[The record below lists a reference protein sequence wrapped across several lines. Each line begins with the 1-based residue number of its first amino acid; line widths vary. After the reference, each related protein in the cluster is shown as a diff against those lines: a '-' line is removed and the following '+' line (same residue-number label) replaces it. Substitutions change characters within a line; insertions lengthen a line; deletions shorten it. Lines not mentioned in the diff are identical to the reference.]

1 MGGSDAPPPPPGPS
15 ASEVALQT
23 SQKELLDLQRKQ
35 IEKSAKEQEL
45 LAPILYKSLGIEPQY
60 DDKGAVVGY
69 KEGALAERKRGIE
82 SMFLDRSEAALK
94 GELPIN
100 PALTRDLD
108 EQEGTLRERLYKQLG
123 PGWETST
130 PGIEALANFNKRKSE
145 LFDASRRGDLT
156 LAESLGLAREGAGL
170 NTFGATM
177 SAGNR
182 FLPTAQGA
190 ASGAAGYGGAAQAL
204 ASNRLAEYSGSLQSY
219 QIEQQNNPWAGV
231 FGGVGRLAGSLGSA
245 ALFKYSDLRLKDIHK
260 RVGETD
266 EGIPLYLYTRK
277 DTGET
282 EVGPVA
288 QEVAQV
294 KPEAVEKF
302 GDYFAVDYARL

>member
-1 MGGSDAPPPPPGPS
+1 MMGGSDAPPPPPGPS

-45 LAPILYKSLGIEPQY
+45 LSPILYKTLGIEPQY
-60 DDKGAVVGY
+60 DQQGNVTGY

-82 SMFLDRSEAALK
+82 GMFLDRSEAALK

-130 PGIEALANFNKRKSE
+130 PGIEALSNFNKRKNE

-156 LAESLGLAREGAGL
+156 LSESLSLAREGSGL

-190 ASGAAGYGGAAQAL
+190 GANAASRSAIHGRGHGVQADQRPARGA
-204 ASNRLAEYSGSLQSY
+204 R
-219 QIEQQNNPWAGV
+219 
-231 FGGVGRLAGSLGSA
+231 
-245 ALFKYSDLRLKDIHK
+245 
-260 RVGETD
+260 T
-266 EGIPLYLYTRK
+266 
-277 DTGET
+277 TGEAGAIT
-282 EVGPVA
+282 SLPRTPAKDEDREGGSRGSKASPRGQYAVA
-288 QEVAQV
+288 
-294 KPEAVEKF
+294 
-302 GDYFAVDYARL
+302 

>member
-45 LAPILYKSLGIEPQY
+45 LAPILYKTLGIEPQY

-190 ASGAAGYGGAAQAL
+190 ASGAAGYGSAATAL
-204 ASNRLAEYSGSLQSY
+204 ASTRLGEYDATLKNY
-219 QIEQQNNPWAGV
+219 QIEQQSNPWGNIFA
-231 FGGVGRLAGSLGSA
+231 GVGRLGGQLGA
-245 ALFKYSDLRLKDIHK
+245 AWIASDVRLKDVHK
-260 RVGETD
+260 RIGKTD
-266 EGIPLYLYTRK
+266 DGLPLYLYTRK
-277 DTGET
+277 DTGNV
-282 EVGPVA
+282 EVGVIA
-288 QEVAQV
+288 QDVAQV

-302 GDYFAVDYARL
+302 GDYFAVDYNQLG